1 MQIESL
7 AKIFDT
13 TEMSVKHPF
22 SPEGFLFTYYPNENP
37 SNVHYHNFLEIG
49 YCESGAGLFIV
60 DGEIIPFNGKC
71 VSIIYEGQIH
81 IAKSIAPEKSLWHF
95 LYIDLEKL
103 FYKVDPVELKAL
115 KCTQYAF
122 YTFPNIIHYQDDPA
136 LYHMVSEVMAE
147 CAACQENYLAVVR
160 GLVFAVLVHHGRYMQ
175 HPHSRAGT
183 AEKTF
188 LLFELSELLS
198 YISRHYTE
206 DITIEDLCGVS
217 NMSKSTLQRKMT
229 AGIGYSPLQYVQRLR
244 TSHAAVL
251 LQDKSIPITEVATR
265 SGYNSISSFNR
276 CFINR
281 FGVSP
286 TQWQKNAN

>member
-37 SNVHYHNFLEIG
+37 SNVHYHDFLEIG

-81 IAKSIAPEKSLWHF
+81 IAKSITPEKSLWHF

-136 LYHMVSEVMAE
+136 LYHMVSEVMSE
-147 CAACQENYLAVVR
+147 CAACQENYLAGVR
-160 GLVFAVLVHHGRYMQ
+160 TGRLMPEAARLTAGYLSQ
-175 HPHSRAGT
+175 KTQAAQARLLRKSRLRRSLT
-183 AEKTF
+183 
-188 LLFELSELLS
+188 
-198 YISRHYTE
+198 IHRR
-206 DITIEDLCGVS
+206 TIERYS
-217 NMSKSTLQRKMT
+217 SSEIP
-229 AGIGYSPLQYVQRLR
+229 AGNVRVYSL
-244 TSHAAVL
+244 TSRFAA
-251 LQDKSIPITEVATR
+251 A
-265 SGYNSISSFNR
+265 
-276 CFINR
+276 
-281 FGVSP
+281 
-286 TQWQKNAN
+286 

>member
-13 TEMSVKHPF
+13 TELTVAHPF

-71 VSIIYEGQIH
+71 CSIIYEGQIH
-81 IAKSIAPEKSLWHF
+81 IAKSLSPEKSLWHF
-95 LYIDLEKL
+95 LYIDLGKL
-103 FYKVDPVELKAL
+103 FFKLDPVELKTL
-115 KCTQYAF
+115 KFTQYSF
-122 YTFPNIIHYQDDPA
+122 YTFPNLLHYQEDPA
-136 LYHMVSEVMAE
+136 LYHMISEIMAE
-147 CAACQENYLAVVR
+147 CAACGENYLTAVR
-160 GLVFAVLVHHGRYMQ
+160 GLVLAMLAHHGRYMQ
-175 HPHSRAGT
+175 YPNSSSA
-183 AEKTF
+183 AEKNF
-188 LLFELSELLS
+188 LIAELSELLG
-198 YISRHYTE
+198 YISQHYTE
-206 DITIEDLCGVS
+206 DITIEDLCAVA

-229 AGIGYSPLQYVQRLR
+229 ASIGYSPLQYVQRLR

-251 LQDKSIPITEVATR
+251 LQDKTIPITEVATR

-276 CFINR
+276 CFMNR

-286 TQWQKNAN
+286 TQWQKHAN